1 MKRTTLLYKEILYL
15 LIFSCLPMYSEELL
29 VELSKINS
37 HITIN
42 LIYATSH
49 NFTGKQIYKK
59 TAKAY
64 LIKEAAHALSNVQ
77 NELETMGLGLVVWDA
92 YRPVS
97 AQQKLWDVC
106 AQKYPD
112 PLQREKYV
120 SNPAKGGRHTRGT
133 SVDLTLK
140 ELKTGKLLEMGTQF
154 DHFGIEAWHSYT
166 GAKISKKAKE
176 NRVLLAHIMEK
187 HGFKRIVSEWW
198 HYDYKNWEQ
207 HEPQNVEI

>member
-1 MKRTTLLYKEILYL
+1 MKHTTLLYKKILSL
-15 LIFSCLPMYSEELL
+15 FIFSYLPVHSEEPL

-64 LIKEAAHALSNVQ
+64 LIKEAAHALSDVQ
-77 NELETMGLGLVVWDA
+77 KELETMGLGLVVWDA
-92 YRPVS
+92 YRPLS

-112 PLQREKYV
+112 EKERENYV

-133 SVDLTLK
+133 SVDVTLK
-140 ELKTGKLLEMGTQF
+140 YLKTGKLLDMGTHF
-154 DHFGIEAWHSYT
+154 DHFGPEAWHTYT
-166 GAKISKKAKE
+166 GPKISKKAKE
-176 NRVLLAHIMEK
+176 NRALLARIMEK
-187 HGFKRIVSEWW
+187 HGFIRITSEWW
-198 HYDYKNWEQ
+198 HYDCKDWEL
-207 HEPQNVEI
+207 HTFL